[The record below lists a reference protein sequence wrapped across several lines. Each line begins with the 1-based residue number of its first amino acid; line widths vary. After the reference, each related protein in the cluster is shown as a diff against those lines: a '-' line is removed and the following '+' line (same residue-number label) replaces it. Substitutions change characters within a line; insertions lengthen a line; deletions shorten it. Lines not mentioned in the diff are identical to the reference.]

1 MENINEFLKLVNLEI
16 VSFKVEE
23 RLKKLEVEYAQKAVD
38 AVKSKEWEKGIDV
51 IGPVSAALGKSEME
65 YDNYITENHYVTE
78 LMYYYD
84 YYNTYN
90 TEKEMLK
97 EKEPANDRE
106 KERIAFDIEQLEFRI
121 NFALKS
127 MKRLSKRGVLEIEQK
142 PIEKE
147 NTPEEEKTV
156 ERENEPEK
164 QEPIVKENKP
174 EDQKPTEKE
183 NKPEEQ
189 EPVVKEN
196 KPEEQKPTEKE
207 NSPEVKSELRQAR
220 IHTVSNDK
228 FNYRV
233 VNGPVPQENIVLKT
247 NENEVADIPN
257 LSDNLRANNISN
269 NQTQEPNKMQ
279 DVLYQMDYIKNH
291 LTPEKRKKVSF
302 ITRIK
307 EGLKNRIEK
316 IKAKFSSSSNTE
328 TINEEKRISE
338 AEINSLAGEL
348 NEGVTVNPVVEPT
361 YESIQNQT
369 MGYSR

>member
-16 VSFKVEE
+16 VSYKVEE

-38 AVKSKEWEKGIDV
+38 AVKSKEWGKGIDV
-51 IGPVSAALGKSEME
+51 IGPVTASLSKSEME
-65 YDNYITENHYVTE
+65 YDNFITENHYVTE

-97 EKEPANDRE
+97 EKKPANDRE

-121 NFALKS
+121 NFALES

-164 QEPIVKENKP
+164 QEPVVE
-174 EDQKPTEKE
+174 EK
-183 NKPEEQ
+183 Q
-189 EPVVKEN
+189 EPIVIEN

-207 NSPEVKSELRQAR
+207 SSPEVKSELRQAR

-247 NENEVADIPN
+247 NENGVADIPN
-257 LSDNLRANNISN
+257 LSANLRANNISN
-269 NQTQEPNKMQ
+269 NQIQEPNKMQ

-316 IKAKFSSSSNTE
+316 IKEKFSSSSNTE

-338 AEINSLAGEL
+338 AEIKALAGEL
-348 NEGVTVNPVVEPT
+348 NEGITANPVVEPT
-361 YESIQNQT
+361 YENVQNQT

>member
-1 MENINEFLKLVNLEI
+1 MENINEFLKMVNLEI
-16 VSFKVEE
+16 VSYKVTK
-23 RLKKLEVEYAQKAVD
+23 RLKELEVEYAQKAVD

-97 EKEPANDRE
+97 EKKPANDRE

-121 NFALKS
+121 NFALES

-164 QEPIVKENKP
+164 QEPIV
-174 EDQKPTEKE
+174 KE

-247 NENEVADIPN
+247 NENGVADIPN

-316 IKAKFSSSSNTE
+316 IKAKFSNSSNTE

-348 NEGVTVNPVVEPT
+348 NEGITANPVVEPT